1 MENLDYKKYTWMAGG
16 VAFIAIAFAALAT
29 GVADFKS
36 LKHPGGQQASI
47 SVTGEG
53 EARAIP
59 DIATVTVTVRESG
72 STVPEAQRAV
82 EAKIK
87 NAIDQT
93 VVLGVDEKDVKTISY
108 AVNPKYEY
116 QNAYCINGSCPVRS
130 PKIVGYEVAEVLEI
144 KIRKID
150 ISGDVI
156 TALGKANITE
166 ITGPEFTVDDMDTI
180 IKEAKDQAIEDA
192 RTKAKETARS
202 LRVDLGSIIGYT
214 DDSTNMPYPMYA
226 KAGLSAADSS
236 ANQSVSVPTGETIRK
251 VRVTI
256 TYELD

>member
-1 MENLDYKKYTWMAGG
+1 MENLDYKKYTWIAGG
-16 VAFIAIAFAALAT
+16 VALIAIAFAALAT

-36 LKHPGGQQASI
+36 LKHTNGQQASI

-59 DIATVTVTVRESG
+59 DIATLTVTVRESG
-72 STVPEAQRAV
+72 ATVPEAQRAV
-82 EAKIK
+82 ESKTK
-87 NAIDQT
+87 NVIDQT
-93 VVLGVDEKDVKTISY
+93 VVLGIAEKDVKTISY
-108 AVNPKYEY
+108 AINPKYEY
-116 QNAYCINGSCPVRS
+116 SNPVCFNGACPVRS

-144 KIRKID
+144 KVRKID

-156 TALGKANITE
+156 TVLGKANITE
-166 ITGPEFTVDDMDTI
+166 ISGPEFTVDDMDTI
-180 IKEAKDQAIEDA
+180 IKEAKEKAIEDA
-192 RTKAKETARS
+192 QTKAKETARS
-202 LRVDLGSIIGYT
+202 LKVDLGSIVGYS

-226 KAGLSAADSS
+226 KAGLSSQDST
-236 ANQSVSVPTGETIRK
+236 ANQSVSVPTGETIKK